1 MKAIL
6 NFKMWLYRLFK
17 PEAPKYRKLPK
28 PQMAVVIE
36 GKRYWKN
43 QLVGKSEDELRAYFN
58 KRGVVLSPEDLTEVH
73 MYVNNRLI
81 KK

>member
-1 MKAIL
+1 MKAIHD
-6 NFKMWLYRLFK
+6 FKMWLYRLFK
-17 PEAPKYRKLPK
+17 PKAPKYRRLPK
-28 PQMAVVIE
+28 PQMAVVID

-58 KRGVVLSPEDLTEVH
+58 KRGVVLSPEDIQEVQ